1 MSSKRRAYSLIIG
14 VALLAAAAA
23 VAWIR
28 LENRQGLPGPARYA
42 NLPRQ
47 FDQALQAA
55 RERAGRGSD
64 SEAVRALARLYQAN
78 RLFAEARACYRVV
91 ASNPKG
97 LAARDHYY
105 LALIALDES
114 DTDTALSELRATLAA
129 EPSYI
134 PARVALAD
142 SLFRSGQA
150 DAAQKEYEGAL
161 AAEAEQP
168 QALLGLARVALQ
180 RGDDG
185 AAVARLRELVARH
198 PESTS
203 GPALL
208 AQVLER
214 KGEAEEAAAMTAL
227 SKQKHEPLPADPWAK
242 ALLDDCYDLARLGI
256 AFEEYRLSE
265 QMDEALPL
273 VGRLEE
279 LDPKGWTAPMLR
291 GWSQKE
297 AGHYPEAVRE
307 YRLAL
312 ANGADPE
319 RICPLLVNAL
329 LSEKNT
335 AEAASLLAEY
345 HAKLPNSVPIL
356 LSYCEVAVR
365 EKDDKLARSLL
376 SQVLQAEPYLYMPNM
391 SMVQIL
397 WNSGDHDSAAAVL
410 RRVAKV
416 YPADIDSR
424 GLLAQYYMEKGDPIS
439 AIPPLEQALSSL
451 PAKDT
456 RRAQVVRMLDTAYL
470 TAGSLGAST
479 GRFGMAVTYAEKS
492 IKLAPDEFRGY
503 ALKANA
509 CRRLGDMKGAEQALE
524 RMAALQP
531 ADPTLQMD
539 LGDALLQTGDRVQA
553 RAHWQRALELAPPA
567 ASGLRDELS
576 MRLSAGA
583 PP

>member
-1 MSSKRRAYSLIIG
+1 MSSKRRTISLILG
-14 VALLAAAAA
+14 AAVLAAAAA
-23 VAWIR
+23 VVWVRIESR
-28 LENRQGLPGPARYA
+28 PKLPAIARYQS
-42 NLPRQ
+42 LPRQ

-55 RERAGRGSD
+55 RERAGRGRD
-64 SEAVRALARLYQAN
+64 PEAVRALARLYQAN
-78 RLFAEARACYRVV
+78 RLFPEARACYRIV
-91 ASNPKG
+91 ASNPQG
-97 LAARDHYY
+97 LGARDHYC

-114 DTDTALSELRATLAA
+114 DTDTALAELRATLAA
-129 EPSYI
+129 EPRYI

-150 DAAQKEYEGAL
+150 DEAQREYEGAL
-161 AAEAEQP
+161 QAEAEQP

-198 PESTS
+198 PESTA

-214 KGEAEEAAAMTAL
+214 KGEAEEAAVMTAL

-242 ALLDDCYDLARLGI
+242 ALLVDCYDLARLGI

-335 AEAASLLAEY
+335 AEAASLLADY
-345 HAKLPNSVPIL
+345 HARLPHSVPIL

-365 EKDDKLARSLL
+365 QKDDRLARGLL
-376 SQVLQAEPYLYMPNM
+376 GEVLQAEPYLYMPNM

-397 WNSGDHDSAAAVL
+397 WNGGERDQAAVCL
-410 RRVAKV
+410 RRVARV
-416 YPADIDSR
+416 YPADVDSR
-424 GLLAQYYMEKGDPIS
+424 GLLGQYYLEKGDPLS
-439 AIPPLEQALSSL
+439 AIPPLEQALPYL
-451 PAKDT
+451 KTADP
-456 RRAQVVRMLDTAYL
+456 RRERIVKMLDSAYL
-470 TAGSLGAST
+470 AEGSMDASRGRLGTAVS
-479 GRFGMAVTYAEKS
+479 YAEKS
-492 IKLAPDEFRGY
+492 IRLVPGEIRGY

-509 CRRLGDMKGAEQALE
+509 CRSLGDLKGYGKALE
-524 RMAALQP
+524 RMAALEP
-531 ADPTLQMD
+531 ADPKLQMD
-539 LGDALLQTGDRVQA
+539 LGDALLQAGDRGQA
-553 RAHWQRALELAPPA
+553 RAHWQRALELAPPG
-567 ASGLRDELS
+567 ASELRDDLA

-583 PP
+583 TP

>member
-1 MSSKRRAYSLIIG
+1 MSNKRRTFALIIAG
-14 VALLAAAAA
+14 AALAALAA

-28 LENRQGLPGPARYA
+28 LGNRPGLPGPAHYA

-47 FDQALQAA
+47 FGEALQAA
-55 RERAGRGSD
+55 RERAGRGND

-91 ASNPKG
+91 ASNPQG

-114 DTDTALSELRATLAA
+114 DTDTALAELRATLAA
-129 EPSYI
+129 EPGYI

-161 AAEAEQP
+161 QVEKEQP

-180 RGDDG
+180 RRDDG
-185 AAVARLRELVARH
+185 AAVARLQELVARH

-214 KGEAEEAAAMTAL
+214 KGEAEEAAVMTAL

-242 ALLDDCYDLARLGI
+242 ALLADCYDLARLGI

-312 ANGADPE
+312 ANGADPQ

-345 HAKLPNSVPIL
+345 HAKLPNSIPIL

-397 WNSGDHDSAAAVL
+397 WNGGERDLAAGFL

-416 YPADIDSR
+416 YPADVDSR
-424 GLLAQYYMEKGDPIS
+424 GLLGQYYMEKGDPLS
-439 AIPPLEQALSSL
+439 AIAPLEQALSSL
-451 PAKDT
+451 GATDP
-456 RRAQVVRMLDTAYL
+456 RRAQVVKMLDTAYL
-470 TAGSLGAST
+470 TAGSLGASSN
-479 GRFGMAVTYAEKS
+479 RFGMAVTYAEKS
-492 IKLAPDEFRGY
+492 IKLVPDEFRGY

-509 CRRLGDMKGAEQALE
+509 CRSLGDVKGLEQALE

-531 ADPTLQMD
+531 DNPKLQMD
-539 LGDALLQTGDRVQA
+539 LGDALLQVGDRDQA
-553 RAHWQRALELAPPA
+553 RAHWRRALELAPPD
-567 ASGLRDELS
+567 ASGLRDDLA

-583 PP
+583 TP